1 MLIGNYPEIEMII
14 NMVKQILVI
23 LVIVLSIPLSG
34 CGRVSSEEASETFD
48 NHTES
53 CSTGYVDTS
62 FTDISEE
69 IEKMDDWTIWKSDP
83 ENDARFHFEV
93 ATKKTVFSCN
103 EFEFIEFNTVIV
115 NNGDPFYTCYYGYFA
130 DCRLIS
136 KQGTQTIII
145 EMETEIPAEDR
156 YETIESGQ
164 RSEKHIFSAAYA
176 TIIDEFGV
184 SRKTD
189 DGELPEGRYYIEVFY
204 NNCYVPENGTYPEM
218 ICDEYVSEVFT
229 DAEIIIHKEID

>member
-1 MLIGNYPEIEMII
+1 MVMLSM
-14 NMVKQILVI
+14 L
-23 LVIVLSIPLSG
+23 LSG
-34 CGRVSSEEASETFD
+34 CGRISDAVAIDSTEVPSEILTTAYTD
-48 NHTES
+48 
-53 CSTGYVDTS
+53 
-62 FTDISEE
+62 FTDTTAACED
-69 IEKMDDWTIWKSDP
+69 MDEPIVWKSDSDS
-83 ENDARFHFEV
+83 NARYLFEV
-93 ATKKTVFSCN
+93 MADKTVFSCN
-103 EFEFIEFNTVIV
+103 EFIEFNTVIV

-136 KQGTQTIII
+136 KQGTQTVII
-145 EMETEIPAEDR
+145 EMETEIPAEER

-218 ICDEYVSEVFT
+218 ICDEYASERLAG
-229 DAEIIIHKEID
+229 AEIIIQKEVDE